1 MVGDVSDYFAYYFY
15 ILSVISVGQFRRIL
29 RIFAPNIL
37 VRETYS
43 AEMLHQNYG
52 GWRASSPID
61 LAHYLN
67 VFYNL
72 TSFLFV
78 PQCGPP
84 GCMKFDVPKAFYHY
98 AFNVIALSLSPEQGS
113 LREVC

>member
-78 PQCGPP
+78 PQGFPR
-84 GCMKFDVPKAFYHY
+84 A
-98 AFNVIALSLSPEQGS
+98 A
-113 LREVC
+113 